1 MDACCGFSVQKRL
14 VLSWEVDECK
24 ALIIGTSMA
33 TPVVAGAAILVRQYF
48 VDGYYPS
55 GARRASDGFA
65 PTAALIKATLIN
77 GAQVNLP
84 IHLMI

>member
-1 MDACCGFSVQKRL
+1 M
-14 VLSWEVDECK
+14 DECK
-24 ALIIGTSMA
+24 PL
-33 TPVVAGAAILVRQYF
+33 

-77 GAQVNLP
+77 GAQVNRP